1 MRKYAIA
8 AATALVASVALA
20 APAAHAAES
29 ITATGASTQN
39 AIQAA
44 CTAAYTTDKITYGG
58 GGSTA
63 GKTNFANGTSDF
75 AGTDSF
81 YSATATKPTGTFT
94 YVPVIG
100 VPIAF
105 PFKLAG
111 VTNLNLSAK
120 VLGGILNGRYTTWDD
135 AEIAKLNPSVKLP
148 STKITVVYRSTGSGT
163 VNNVASFLAGN
174 GATGYKA
181 NDAWATASSQ
191 ATPVGLGAKDGAA
204 ISALIAA
211 TEGSIG
217 YADLSDVAGKG
228 LNYASVRNPNGEF
241 VKPTPA
247 NSAKFLAVQK
257 LAADGTLDLDYK
269 KVVKGGYNAT
279 LVSYALASTSSTNAA
294 KATAVKKY
302 LTYFV
307 NTCAPAKAT
316 ALNYVAITGVL
327 KASALKLIA
336 KIK

>member
-20 APAAHAAES
+20 APAANAAES

-44 CTAAYTTDKITYGG
+44 CSAAYTTDKITYGG
-58 GGSTA
+58 GGSGA
-63 GKTNFANGTSDF
+63 GKTNFVNGTSDF

-81 YSATATKPTGTFT
+81 YSATAAKPANFT

-100 VPIAF
+100 VPIAI
-105 PFKLAG
+105 PYKLSG
-111 VTNLNLSAK
+111 VSNLKLSAK
-120 VLGGILNGRYTTWDD
+120 VLGGILNGRFTTWDD

-148 STKITVVYRSTGSGT
+148 STKITVIYRNTTSGT
-163 VNNVASFLAGN
+163 VDNIARFLAGN

-181 NDAWATASSQ
+181 SDSWATASSQ

-204 ISALIAA
+204 IAALIAS
-211 TEGSIG
+211 TEGSIS

-228 LNYASVRNPNGEF
+228 LNYASLRNPNGEF

-247 NSAKFLAVQK
+247 TAAKFLAVQK
-257 LAADGTLDLDYK
+257 LAADGTLALDYK

-279 LVSYALASTSSTNAA
+279 LVSYVVAPTAA
-294 KATAVKKY
+294 KSAAKGVAIKKY

-316 ALNYVAITGVL
+316 ALNYVAITGAL
-327 KASALKLIA
+327 KTSALKLIA